1 MGNQQKK
8 GPKGVHTGA
17 PLTRRRQKQ
26 QRRAPK
32 QQRQTQ
38 TLPPTRQELRH
49 EPQMSRAPLP
59 EDPAQPAVRLDA
71 GAITVAAPSRD
82 ENSISLIVDSAD
94 RDAVAAEPTGS
105 KKRVAAQP
113 ARDETTPPRS
123 RTPRGTARRKADTS
137 TQSLEIEE
145 QRATK
150 PATPAVR
157 KRPTKQTDKQSTK
170 YLTLARMAAIAPA
183 ASPPSASA
191 PTHPASPVNTA
202 PLPAT
207 DHPAVKSSAAHVRE
221 ADGETETMNLPPR
234 AASRTEHLDDT
245 QVRRAIAR
253 DDTAGADEPPHAII
267 EPRKPVTTRR
277 LAEAIH
283 PAVHAPGD
291 ATERRLEDAAAR
303 AIAGARE
310 AHRQASQAS
319 KTTGMKRPQALPEIN
334 LVLPVAAGHIVVTF
348 AAALTGTILLLV
360 GQEWAPWPL
369 ALSVVLG
376 VGAWIAYLVS
386 QRDTA
391 RSVAGG
397 VLLISQLGALC
408 WMFALLGARASLLAL
423 APAMLLLALRT
434 AGRLALLLGAGATFA
449 LYVAAML
456 FASALPISRPDFLTT
471 ELAVIDG
478 VVVFVGLFTLLML
491 ALDVEN
497 GRIRALAR
505 ARASRHEARLLRE
518 RAALLRQQ
526 LEEDAA
532 LLDEALGEA
541 LHGHGIDPAA
551 LEQVDTMLSPLVER
565 VIAVAGRLE
574 TLQRDREDRV
584 RLEGAVRQV
593 TRALERGWLGLPWSW
608 PDPSD
613 TLLDELVALLR
624 APNPRQMPL
633 GREEASPALMPI
645 PSLDSS
651 LIPRTWD
658 AVAMPVINPYAR
670 SDVRAGLPPITN
682 RPSYPDRSDHYAIG
696 GRSISGSA
704 WPAPTRDDDFAGQPA
719 YDPHPSRVGASPLPW
734 DEWDTWGTWDAAG
747 RNE

>member
-8 GPKGVHTGA
+8 GPKGAHTGA
-17 PLTRRRQKQ
+17 PLTHRRQKQ

-32 QQRQTQ
+32 QQRQAQ
-38 TLPPTRQELRH
+38 TMPPTRQVLRH
-49 EPQMSRAPLP
+49 QPQMSRAPLP
-59 EDPAQPAVRLDA
+59 EETAQPAVRLEA
-71 GAITVAAPSRD
+71 GAIAVAPPSSD
-82 ENSISLIVDSAD
+82 ENITPLIVDSED
-94 RDAVAAEPTGS
+94 RDAVAAEPAGS
-105 KKRVAAQP
+105 KKRAAAQP

-123 RTPRGTARRKADTS
+123 HTPRGTARRKADS
-137 TQSLEIEE
+137 SAHSLEIEE
-145 QRATK
+145 QSATK

-157 KRPTKQTDKQSTK
+157 KRPTKQVDKQTTK
-170 YLTLARMAAIAPA
+170 YPTLARMAAIAPA
-183 ASPPSASA
+183 ASIPSASA
-191 PTHPASPVNTA
+191 PAHPASPLNTA
-202 PLPAT
+202 PLPAM
-207 DHPAVKSSAAHVRE
+207 DHPAVKSSAAHMRG
-221 ADGETETMNLPPR
+221 ADVEQAETMNLPPQ

-245 QVRRAIAR
+245 QARRAIAR
-253 DDTAGADEPPHAII
+253 DDTVGTGEPHAII

-283 PAVHAPGD
+283 SAVHASGD

-310 AHRQASQAS
+310 ARRQASQAS
-319 KTTGMKRPQALPEIN
+319 KTNGMKRPQALPEID
-334 LVLPVAAGHIVVTF
+334 LVLPVAAGHIVVAF
-348 AAALTGTILLLV
+348 VAALTGTILLLV
-360 GQEWAPWPL
+360 GQEGALWPL

-376 VGAWIAYLVS
+376 VGAWLAYIVS
-386 QRDTA
+386 QRDRA
-391 RSVAGG
+391 RSLAGG

-434 AGRLALLLGAGATFA
+434 AGRLAMLLGTGATFA
-449 LYVAAML
+449 LYIAAVL
-456 FASALPISRPDFLTT
+456 IAPALPISRPDFLTT

-478 VVVFVGLFTLLML
+478 VVVFVGLFTLLVL
-491 ALDVEN
+491 ALDVQN

-565 VIAVAGRLE
+565 VIAVADRLE

-651 LIPRTWD
+651 LMPRSWD
-658 AVAMPVINPYAR
+658 AVDTPVINPYAR

-696 GRSISGSA
+696 GRSISGAA
-704 WPAPTRDDDFAGQPA
+704 WPAHTRNDDFAGQPA
-719 YDPHPSRVGASPLPW
+719 YDPHPSRVGANPLPW

-747 RNE
+747 RND